1 MGVTFLG
8 PIHGVYLM
16 RFVLLLSCSILLAA
30 CGEAKD
36 GDQRRVPEAPSAPP
50 TESSPMDSGGV
61 MAPAST
67 APRTY
72 TWQAPAG
79 WTEVESTSS
88 MRLVSFSVPHGDEV
102 GDLSVTK
109 LSGGAGGM
117 LANLNRWR
125 GQLGLEPVGPDTPGA
140 AGQVAQ
146 ASAGTFTW
154 WSIVNDEG
162 DPSAGMLAGMLEAP
176 DHVMFVKLTGSGEL
190 IAAHEAEFVEFLAS
204 FAPADGGAS

>member
-1 MGVTFLG
+1 MDPGE
-8 PIHGVYLM
+8 M
-16 RFVLLLSCSILLAA
+16 RVL
-30 CGEAKD
+30 
-36 GDQRRVPEAPSAPP
+36 P
-50 TESSPMDSGGV
+50 
-61 MAPAST
+61 ST
-67 APRTY
+67 ARRTY

-109 LSGGAGGM
+109 LGGGAGGM

-125 GQLGLEPVGPDTPGA
+125 RQLGLEPVGPAAPEA
-140 AGQVAQ
+140 AGQATQ

-154 WSIVNDEG
+154 WSIVNDEA

-176 DHVMFVKLTGSGEL
+176 DHVMFVKLTGTSEL
-190 IAAHEAEFVEFLAS
+190 IAASETGFVEFLAS
-204 FAPADGGAS
+204 FADAKLP